1 MSGILTLV
9 PTPIDDETLLL
20 PSTRDLLNKAFL
32 DKDIIL
38 MEEIK
43 EGRRRWLRY
52 GLPREAIE
60 TFQLYNEHTRTDILD
75 DIIKSLKS
83 NKNVFLMSDCG
94 LPAFCDPGQKL
105 VDRCHDLGIKV
116 TSTSFANSIALAI
129 ALSGF
134 SHERFVFEGFIP
146 ANKELRTKEIKRLT
160 KQNDVTVI
168 MDTPYRLKKLLDE
181 LAERMPS
188 RRIFLGLDLNQPTEF
203 LTRGNA
209 QEILKQLKEFKREFI
224 LILDKIS

>member
-1 MSGILTLV
+1 MSGTLTLV

-20 PSTRDLLNKAFL
+20 PSTKELLENAFSNNDL
-32 DKDIIL
+32 IL
-38 MEEIK
+38 LEEIK

-60 TFQLYNEHTRTDILD
+60 TFVLYNEHTRLDILE

-116 TSTSFANSIALAI
+116 TATPFANSIALAI

-134 SHERFVFEGFIP
+134 NHSRFIFEGFIP
-146 ANKELRTKEIKRLT
+146 ANKELRLKELKRIL
-160 KQNDVTVI
+160 KQKEVSI
-168 MDTPYRLKKLLDE
+168 LMDTPYRLKKLLDE
-181 LAERMPS
+181 IEQIMPQ
-188 RRIFLGLDLNQPTEF
+188 RRVFLGLDLNQPTEE
-203 LTRGNA
+203 LLRGYVTV
-209 QEILKQLKEFKREFI
+209 IRKRLKDIKREFI
-224 LILDKIS
+224 LILDELS